1 MVGIVVVSH
10 SILLAQG
17 VVELATQMTQG
28 KANIAIAAG
37 VDDPENPIGTDAIA
51 VMAAIEQVCDD
62 DGVVVL
68 MDLGSALLST
78 EMALELLD
86 PELADKV
93 SLISAPIVEGTMA
106 ASVAAAAGLPRE
118 AVIAE
123 ASSALD
129 VKKAHLG
136 EATSVQQNVQ
146 QEDQQNGQ
154 QDGQNGNGNSP
165 SIASQMPDSLT
176 LSFEWQV
183 QNPHGLHARPAAAIV
198 GALASFD
205 ADLVL
210 FKGDQQANTK
220 SLNSIAKLGVRCG
233 EVIRLQAN
241 GAMAQQAIDAFTL
254 LANDH
259 FGEAAQV
266 SKMLAGEGCFGEQG
280 EQDGDNPEEPLV
292 QSPENA
298 APEGALAGIR
308 VSDGVAI
315 APAAIFSAA
324 MPAVPKREFAGA
336 SAEMTALNN
345 AIAQVQQDLTTEAAG
360 PHGAIFEAHRL
371 MLADPEITRALAL
384 MIAESVISE
393 QAWLAVMEG
402 LAAQYAAAE
411 SQYMREREAD
421 IWDITRRVM
430 VALTGDKGSALTL
443 TEPVVLFARDL
454 MPSDVASLDKSK
466 VLAICLSEGGKTS
479 HSAILARAMGIPALV
494 KTKGCLEQVHAGDPV
509 ILDGFAGHLWFAP
522 TANIAQTLELKRQQW
537 RDDIENSAANAQ
549 APAITKAGRVIS
561 VLANIGGPDDVAQA
575 LACGAE
581 GVGLFRTEFL
591 FQQSDALPSEEEQY
605 QVYRDIAAA
614 FGDKP
619 VTIRSLDVGGDKPL
633 VAYPMPA
640 EDNPF
645 LGQRGVRLCLAHPE
659 LFATQLRAI
668 LRAHAEQPNIQLMIP
683 MIATVAEVQQ
693 VKALLVQQ
701 CAQLGLS
708 DTGLAVGIMIEVPA
722 AVFNAESLAKE
733 VDFFSIGTNDLTQ
746 YVMAADRGNSAI
758 AELVDYFQPAVI
770 SAIAH
775 TCEIANKAGISVS
788 MCGEMAGDTKA
799 TETLLSLGLSKFSAS
814 AALLPALKETIRHS

>member
-10 SILLAQG
+10 STLLAQG

-86 PELADKV
+86 PELVEKV
-93 SLISAPIVEGTMA
+93 SLIAAPIVEGTMA
-106 ASVAAAAGLPRE
+106 ASVAAAAGLTRE
-118 AVIAE
+118 VVIAE

-129 VKKAHLG
+129 VKKAHLSETVDG
-136 EATSVQQNVQ
+136 PQDVLGRDDKDNSNLTLLTAPQNS
-146 QEDQQNGQ
+146 
-154 QDGQNGNGNSP
+154 DG
-165 SIASQMPDSLT
+165 LT
-176 LSFEWQV
+176 LSVEWQV
-183 QNPHGLHARPAAAIV
+183 QNPHGLHARPAATIV
-198 GALASFD
+198 GTLASFD
-205 ADLVL
+205 VDLAL
-210 FKGDQQANTK
+210 FKGDQQANAK

-241 GAMAQQAIDAFTL
+241 GAMAQQAIDAFTQ

-266 SKMLAGEGCFGEQG
+266 SKMLVGEGCFGEQG

-292 QSPENA
+292 PSPVNV
-298 APEGALAGIR
+298 APEGALAGIS

-315 APAAIFSAA
+315 APAAIFSVA
-324 MPAVPKREFAGA
+324 MPAVPMREFVGA
-336 SAEMTALNN
+336 SAEMLTLKN
-345 AIAQVQQDLTTEAAG
+345 AIAQVQQDLTSEAVG
-360 PHGAIFEAHRL
+360 PHGAIFEAHGL
-371 MLADPEITRALAL
+371 MLADPEIISALEQMVAKN
-384 MIAESVISE
+384 VTSE
-393 QAWLAVMEG
+393 RAWLTVMEA

-430 VALTGDKGSALTL
+430 IALTGDKGSALTL
-443 TEPVVLFARDL
+443 TDPVVLFARDL

-466 VLAICLSEGGKTS
+466 VVAICLSEGGKTS

-494 KTKGCLEQVHAGDPV
+494 KTKGCLEQVHAGDTV

-522 TANIAQTLELKRQQW
+522 PTDIEQALELKRQQW

-549 APAITKAGRVIS
+549 APAITKAGNTIS
-561 VLANIGGPDDVAQA
+561 VLANIGGLNDVEQA

-591 FQQSDALPSEEEQY
+591 FQQSDVLPSEEEQY

-633 VAYPMPA
+633 TAYPMPA

-683 MIATVAEVQQ
+683 MIATVDEVQQ

-701 CAQLGLS
+701 CAQLGLN

-722 AVFNAESLAKE
+722 AVFNAEALAKE

-775 TCEIANKAGISVS
+775 TCDVANKAGISVS

-814 AALLPALKETIRHS
+814 AALLPELKAIIRRS

>member
-136 EATSVQQNVQ
+136 EATSVQQD
-146 QEDQQNGQ
+146 DQSSDDNL
-154 QDGQNGNGNSP
+154 P
-165 SIASQMPDSLT
+165 SIASQIPDGLT

-205 ADLVL
+205 ADEVL
-210 FKGDQQANTK
+210 FKGDQQANAK

-266 SKMLAGEGCFGEQG
+266 SKMLAGEGCLGDQGEQG
-280 EQDGDNPEEPLV
+280 VQDGENPEEPFV
-292 QSPENA
+292 QCPENA

-360 PHGAIFEAHRL
+360 PHGAIFEAHSL

-522 TANIAQTLELKRQQW
+522 TADIAQALELKRQQW
-537 RDDIENSAANAQ
+537 RDDIENNAANAQ
-549 APAITKAGRVIS
+549 APAITKAGRAIS

-640 EDNPF
+640 EENPF

-683 MIATVAEVQQ
+683 MIATVDEVQQ

-722 AVFNAESLAKE
+722 AVFNADALAKE

-775 TCEIANKAGISVS
+775 TCEVANKAGISVS

>member
-10 SILLAQG
+10 STLLAQG

-86 PELADKV
+86 PELVEKV
-93 SLISAPIVEGTMA
+93 SLIAAPIVEGTMA
-106 ASVAAAAGLPRE
+106 ASVAAAAGLTRE
-118 AVIAE
+118 VVIAE

-136 EATSVQQNVQ
+136 ETVDGPQDALGRDDKDNSNLTLLTAPQNS
-146 QEDQQNGQ
+146 
-154 QDGQNGNGNSP
+154 DG
-165 SIASQMPDSLT
+165 LT
-176 LSFEWQV
+176 LSVEWQV
-183 QNPHGLHARPAAAIV
+183 QNPYGLHARPAATIV
-198 GALASFD
+198 GTLASFD
-205 ADLVL
+205 ADLAL
-210 FKGDQQANTK
+210 FKGDQQANAK

-241 GAMAQQAIDAFTL
+241 GAMAQQAVDAFTQ

-259 FGEAAQV
+259 FGEATQV
-266 SKMLAGEGCFGEQG
+266 GSMLVGEGTFGEQG
-280 EQDGDNPEEPLV
+280 GDSQEETLV
-292 QSPENA
+292 LSPVNV
-298 APEGALAGIR
+298 APEGALAGIS

-315 APAAIFSAA
+315 APAAIFSVA
-324 MPAVPKREFAGA
+324 MPAVPMREFVGA
-336 SAEMTALNN
+336 SAEMLTLKN
-345 AIAQVQQDLTTEAAG
+345 AIAQVQQDLTSEAVG
-360 PHGAIFEAHRL
+360 PHGAIFEAHGL
-371 MLADPEITRALAL
+371 MLADPEIISALEQMVAKN
-384 MIAESVISE
+384 VTSE
-393 QAWLAVMEG
+393 RAWLTVMEA

-430 VALTGDKGSALTL
+430 IVLTGDKGSALTL
-443 TEPVVLFARDL
+443 TDPVVLFARDL

-466 VLAICLSEGGKTS
+466 VVAICLSEGGKTS

-494 KTKGCLEQVHAGDPV
+494 KTKGCLEQVHAGDTV

-522 TANIAQTLELKRQQW
+522 PTDIEQALELKRQQW

-549 APAITKAGRVIS
+549 APAITKAGSAIS
-561 VLANIGGPDDVAQA
+561 VLANIGGPNDVEQA

-591 FQQSDALPSEEEQY
+591 FQQSDVLPSEEEQY

-633 VAYPMPA
+633 TAYPMPE

-683 MIATVAEVQQ
+683 MIATVDEVQQ

-701 CAQLGLS
+701 SAQLGLN

-722 AVFNAESLAKE
+722 AVFNAEALAKE

-775 TCEIANKAGISVS
+775 TCDVANKAGISVS

-814 AALLPALKETIRHS
+814 AALLPELKAMIRRS

>member
-10 SILLAQG
+10 STLLAQG

-51 VMAAIEQVCDD
+51 VMAAIEEVCDD

-86 PELADKV
+86 PELVDKV

-123 ASSALD
+123 ASSALN

-136 EATSVQQNVQ
+136 ETM
-146 QEDQQNGQ
+146 DGP
-154 QDGQNGNGNSP
+154 QDGLDKDDSNLTSLTAPQNSGG
-165 SIASQMPDSLT
+165 LT

-205 ADLVL
+205 ADLAL
-210 FKGDQQANTK
+210 FKGEQQANAK

-233 EVIRLQAN
+233 ELIRLQAN
-241 GAMAQQAIDAFTL
+241 GQMAQQAIDAFTQ

-259 FGEAAQV
+259 FGETAQV
-266 SKMLAGEGCFGEQG
+266 GSMLVGEGCFGEQG
-280 EQDGDNPEEPLV
+280 GENLEETLV
-292 QSPENA
+292 QSQENA

-315 APAAIFSAA
+315 APAAILSVA

-345 AIAQVQQDLTTEAAG
+345 AIAQVQQELATEAAG
-360 PHGAIFEAHRL
+360 PHGAIFEAHGL
-371 MLADPEITRALAL
+371 MLADPEIISALEQMVADH
-384 MIAESVISE
+384 VTSE
-393 QAWLAVMEG
+393 QAWLAVMEA

-421 IWDITRRVM
+421 IRDITRRVM

-494 KTKGCLEQVHAGDPV
+494 KTKGCLEQVHAGDTV

-522 TANIAQTLELKRQQW
+522 TADIAQALELKRQQW
-537 RDDIENSAANAQ
+537 RDDIETNAAKAQ
-549 APAITKAGRVIS
+549 AAAVTKTGNTIS

-614 FGDKP
+614 FGAKP

-640 EDNPF
+640 EENPF

-683 MIATVAEVQQ
+683 MIATVDEVQQ

-722 AVFNAESLAKE
+722 AVFNAEALAKE

-775 TCEIANKAGISVS
+775 TCDVANKAGISVS

>member
-1 MVGIVVVSH
+1 M
-10 SILLAQG
+10 
-17 VVELATQMTQG
+17 
-28 KANIAIAAG
+28 
-37 VDDPENPIGTDAIA
+37 
-51 VMAAIEQVCDD
+51 
-62 DGVVVL
+62 
-68 MDLGSALLST
+68 
-78 EMALELLD
+78 
-86 PELADKV
+86 
-93 SLISAPIVEGTMA
+93 
-106 ASVAAAAGLPRE
+106 
-118 AVIAE
+118 
-123 ASSALD
+123 
-129 VKKAHLG
+129 
-136 EATSVQQNVQ
+136 
-146 QEDQQNGQ
+146 
-154 QDGQNGNGNSP
+154 
-165 SIASQMPDSLT
+165 
-176 LSFEWQV
+176 
-183 QNPHGLHARPAAAIV
+183 
-198 GALASFD
+198 
-205 ADLVL
+205 
-210 FKGDQQANTK
+210 
-220 SLNSIAKLGVRCG
+220 
-233 EVIRLQAN
+233 
-241 GAMAQQAIDAFTL
+241 
-254 LANDH
+254 
-259 FGEAAQV
+259 
-266 SKMLAGEGCFGEQG
+266 
-280 EQDGDNPEEPLV
+280 
-292 QSPENA
+292 
-298 APEGALAGIR
+298 APEGALAGIS

-315 APAAIFSAA
+315 APAAIFSVA
-324 MPAVPKREFAGA
+324 MPAVPMREFVGA
-336 SAEMTALNN
+336 SAEMLTLKN
-345 AIAQVQQDLTTEAAG
+345 AIAQVQQDLTSEAVG
-360 PHGAIFEAHRL
+360 PHGAIFEAHGL
-371 MLADPEITRALAL
+371 MLADPEIISALEQMVAKN
-384 MIAESVISE
+384 VTSE
-393 QAWLAVMEG
+393 RAWLTVMEA

-430 VALTGDKGSALTL
+430 IVLTGDKGSALTL
-443 TEPVVLFARDL
+443 TDPVVLFARDL

-466 VLAICLSEGGKTS
+466 VVAICLSEGGKTS

-494 KTKGCLEQVHAGDPV
+494 KTKGCLEQVHAGDTV

-522 TANIAQTLELKRQQW
+522 PTDIEQALELKRQQW

-549 APAITKAGRVIS
+549 APAITKAGSAIS
-561 VLANIGGPDDVAQA
+561 VLANIGGPNDVEQA

-591 FQQSDALPSEEEQY
+591 FQQSDVLPSEEEQY

-633 VAYPMPA
+633 TAYPMPE

-683 MIATVAEVQQ
+683 MIATVDEVQQ

-701 CAQLGLS
+701 SAQLGLN

-722 AVFNAESLAKE
+722 AVFNAEALAKE

-775 TCEIANKAGISVS
+775 TCDVANKAGISVS

-814 AALLPALKETIRHS
+814 AALLPELKAMIRRS

>member
-10 SILLAQG
+10 STLLAQG

-86 PELADKV
+86 PELVEKV
-93 SLISAPIVEGTMA
+93 SLIAAPIVEGTMA
-106 ASVAAAAGLPRE
+106 ASVAAAAGLTRE
-118 AVIAE
+118 VVIAE

-136 EATSVQQNVQ
+136 ETVDGPQDALGRDDKDNSNLTLLTAPQNS
-146 QEDQQNGQ
+146 
-154 QDGQNGNGNSP
+154 DG
-165 SIASQMPDSLT
+165 LT
-176 LSFEWQV
+176 LSVEWQV
-183 QNPHGLHARPAAAIV
+183 QNPYGLHARPAATIV
-198 GALASFD
+198 GTLASFD
-205 ADLVL
+205 ADLAL
-210 FKGDQQANTK
+210 FKGDQQANAK

-241 GAMAQQAIDAFTL
+241 GAMAQQAVDAFTQ

-266 SKMLAGEGCFGEQG
+266 SKMLVGEGCFG

-292 QSPENA
+292 PSPVNV
-298 APEGALAGIR
+298 APEGALAGIS

-315 APAAIFSAA
+315 APAAIFSVA
-324 MPAVPKREFAGA
+324 MPAVPMREFVGA
-336 SAEMTALNN
+336 SAEMLTLKN
-345 AIAQVQQDLTTEAAG
+345 AIAQVQQDLTSEAVG
-360 PHGAIFEAHRL
+360 PHGAIFEAHGL
-371 MLADPEITRALAL
+371 MLADPEIISALEQMVAKN
-384 MIAESVISE
+384 VTSE
-393 QAWLAVMEG
+393 RAWLTVMEA

-430 VALTGDKGSALTL
+430 IVLTGDKGSALTL
-443 TEPVVLFARDL
+443 TDPVVLFARDL

-466 VLAICLSEGGKTS
+466 VVAICLSEGGKTS

-494 KTKGCLEQVHAGDPV
+494 KTKGCLEQVHARDTV

-522 TANIAQTLELKRQQW
+522 PTDIEQALELKRQQW

-549 APAITKAGRVIS
+549 APAITKAGSAIS
-561 VLANIGGPDDVAQA
+561 VLANIGGPNDVEQA

-591 FQQSDALPSEEEQY
+591 FQQSDVLPSEEEQY

-633 VAYPMPA
+633 TAYPMPA

-683 MIATVAEVQQ
+683 MIATVDEVQQ

-701 CAQLGLS
+701 CAQLGLN

-722 AVFNAESLAKE
+722 AVFNAEALAKE

-775 TCEIANKAGISVS
+775 TCDVANKAGISVS

-814 AALLPALKETIRHS
+814 AALLPELKAMIRRS